1 MHQSGLLR
9 AAKEESVNYPLKSWD
24 RSRVRTVWNRTLV
37 WRVIKKKCISQGSS
51 LPLSMTAFDALA
63 ELRTKV
69 GQRAH
74 TRFVQLAKSPEHI
87 YRTWAA
93 AALYVSLLQWTVPS
107 VEAHG
112 IVGRVRMH
120 TEHKPAIWRGDYM
133 FIHVCKRMCLSSTSV
148 CTHT

>member
-9 AAKEESVNYPLKSWD
+9 AAKEELVNYPLKLGLIEGTDCVKQNLSLE
-24 RSRVRTVWNRTLV
+24 SYK
-37 WRVIKKKCISQGSS
+37 IKCISQGSS

-87 YRTWAA
+87 YRT
-93 AALYVSLLQWTVPS
+93 
-107 VEAHG
+107 
-112 IVGRVRMH
+112 
-120 TEHKPAIWRGDYM
+120 
-133 FIHVCKRMCLSSTSV
+133 
-148 CTHT
+148 